1 LTYYRG
7 IIMKVGYA
15 RVSTSGQSLEVQ
27 LEKLQAVGCDRIF
40 SEKQSGK
47 TASDRQ
53 ELQNMLEFVRDGDS
67 VVITRLDRI
76 SRSMADL
83 LDIATKLEKKGV
95 TLTATEQV
103 FDTSSSSG
111 KLMFNLLGA
120 FAAFELDIRKER
132 QMEGIAKMKEAGH
145 PTGRPTT
152 VNEAAVVEA
161 LKANK
166 SVAVITKEL
175 NVSRSAVYRIKK
187 ELQSN

>member
-1 LTYYRG
+1 
-7 IIMKVGYA
+7 MNVGYA

-27 LEKLQAVGCDRIF
+27 LEKLKAIGCEKIF

-47 TASDRQ
+47 TASDRPALQ
-53 ELQNMLEFVRDGDS
+53 EMLEFVRDGDQ
-67 VVITRLDRI
+67 VIITRLDRI

-83 LDIATKLEKKGV
+83 LEIATKLEKKGV

-132 QMEGIAKMKEAGH
+132 QMEGIKKMKEAGN

-152 VNEAAVVEA
+152 VNEASVIEA
-161 LKANK
+161 LKADK

-175 NVSRSAVYRIKK
+175 NVSRSAVYRIKAK
-187 ELQSN
+187 LNQ

>member
-1 LTYYRG
+1 
-7 IIMKVGYA
+7 MKVGYC
-15 RVSTSGQSLEVQ
+15 RVSTSGQSLEIQ
-27 LEKLQAVGCDRIF
+27 LEKLQAVGCDKIF

-53 ELQNMLEFVRDGDS
+53 ELQNMLEFVREGDS

-83 LDIATKLEKKGV
+83 LDIATKLETKGV

-132 QMEGIAKMKEAGH
+132 QMEGITKALAEQR
-145 PTGRPTT
+145 PYGRPVTT
-152 VNEAAVVEA
+152 DHDQIKEE
-161 LKANK
+161 LKAGK
-166 SVAVITKEL
+166 SVAEVVREQQ
-175 NVSRSAVYRIKK
+175 VSRTAVYNIRKTMIQNG
-187 ELQSN
+187 EI